1 MDEILYRG
9 APSGALGMT
18 NEEFEAV
25 EPMALDEALAESAQW
40 QFFAVP
46 VPQLP
51 DPDQMQT
58 PAVTR
63 SRLIDRI
70 RGLVARWRR

>member
-25 EPMALDEALAESAQW
+25 EPVALDEALAESAEW
-40 QFFAVP
+40 QYFAVP
-46 VPQLP
+46 NY
-51 DPDQMQT
+51 QMQT

-70 RGLVARWRR
+70 RLLVARWRR